1 MKFFLFFFFFFQAE
15 DGIRDGTVTGVQTCA
30 LPISVCVL
38 ESNYRVDA
46 GAAAVREVL
55 SRPEIPTIVF
65 CGNDLIAMGAMSA
78 LEESGVRVPEDVS
91 VIGIDDIFFAFLAR
105 PPLTTIS
112 VPREQLGVKA
122 FEALDRMLKLKRHKG
137 SNYTLETD
145 LVMRKSTAPVR
156 QQSLKVN
163 S

>member
-1 MKFFLFFFFFFQAE
+1 M
-15 DGIRDGTVTGVQTCA
+15 
-30 LPISVCVL
+30 
-38 ESNYRVDA
+38 
-46 GAAAVREVL
+46 L

-112 VPREQLGVKA
+112 VPREQLGMKA
-122 FEALDRMLKLKRHKG
+122 FEALDKMLKLKRHKG
-137 SNYTLETD
+137 SNYVLKTD
-145 LVMRKSTAPVR
+145 LVVRRSTALVR
-156 QQSLKVN
+156 RQSLKVN